1 MPLSSVIRE
10 AIRCFLPT
18 ERKPH
23 RIRRG
28 PLRGRLIYTSWHDYP
43 GAIRGDTEGPLL
55 DWFARQVLA
64 GETWLDIGAHYGYTA
79 MALANLVGTS
89 GRVFAFEPV
98 AETASCI
105 GRTKDLNQLDPIRV
119 VPLGLSTE
127 QSVQRIPV
135 YRGMADKTVNKSTE
149 LIKVAAFDG
158 VWGSL
163 CEGKPEVHG
172 VKIDVQGMERE
183 VLAGMTGML
192 QASHPKL
199 IVEFHSGVDRTAV
212 LDLISAC
219 GYSRKPESVEPGSG
233 ELMDNKSYIFRSI
246 LD

>member
-1 MPLSSVIRE
+1 MPLTSVLRE

-28 PLRGRLIYTSWHDYP
+28 PLQGRLIYTSWHDYP

-55 DWFARQVLA
+55 TWFARHVLP
-64 GETWLDIGAHYGYTA
+64 GKTWLDIGAHYGYTA

-98 AETASCI
+98 AETASCMV
-105 GRTKDLNQLDPIRV
+105 RTKELNHLDPIRV

-127 QSVQRIPV
+127 QSVQRISV
-135 YRGMADKTVNKSTE
+135 YRGMADKTVNKSKE
-149 LIKVAAFDG
+149 LINVAAFDAL
-158 VWGSL
+158 WGAL
-163 CEGKPEVHG
+163 CEGNPEVHG

-183 VLAGMTGML
+183 VLEGMTGML
-192 QASHPKL
+192 RASRPRL
-199 IVEFHSGVDRTAV
+199 IVEFHAGVDRKAI
-212 LDLISAC
+212 LDLLDSC
-219 GYSRKPESVEPGSG
+219 GYSPKSEAVEPDSC
-233 ELMDNKSYIFRSI
+233 ELMDNKSYVFRSV
-246 LD
+246 LG